1 MVGRRGEGNAGDQ
14 RHGCASESAA
24 GVNPAAPGACIVV
37 ATGLLSLSVSM
48 PRPPR
53 APRAPVRRRV
63 VAATL
68 AVRLAATLAS
78 ALTTTLAA
86 PPILRAQA
94 PAASNDAWRIVPLP
108 QSTVVYARDG
118 SVIGEFGRQVRT
130 SVALRTL
137 PRWVP
142 AAFIAVEDK
151 RFYQHNGVDVIGIA
165 GALKDAIGGDV
176 RGASTITQLLVGNM
190 HPDLI
195 DRRDRGP
202 GRKLREQ
209 QAALEM
215 ERRYSKEQI
224 LEAFLNTISFG
235 RNWYGIDAAARRYF
249 GKPASQLTLA
259 EAASL
264 ASMPKSP
271 VQYDPARYPDRNRE
285 RRNTV
290 LDLMAQQGYIT
301 AAQAASAKRMPV
313 RTVPNGGIAA
323 VAPWFVD
330 IVRIQ
335 AERAGV
341 AVREGGF
348 RIHTTLDPQLQEA
361 AVASLREQLD
371 ALEKRPGWRHPTYA
385 RHHAAADSGA
395 GGKPTYL
402 QGAVVAIE
410 PGTGEVRALVGGRDH
425 GDSPF
430 DRAVDGQRQP
440 GSSFKPIV
448 YAAALS
454 AGLTAN
460 APVGDTAIAIRLP
473 EGRTYAPENS
483 DEQFLGIVPLREALV
498 RSRNPVAVQLAQ
510 LVSID
515 TVAAL
520 ARRFGIRSPIARYP
534 SSALGASAV
543 QPLDFVTSYATF
555 ANLGVAVEPRLVARV
570 EDRTG
575 KVVWTPPRA
584 APTLALDPRVAFI
597 VRDMLRDV
605 VERGTATSVRRYVPS
620 RIPVAGKTGTTND
633 NADVWFV
640 GMTPDLVAGVWIG
653 FDTPKTITPGAAGGT
668 LAAPIWGQMV
678 GRWYGSNRPVGSWT
692 PPAGLVTVELDRQTG
707 LPADSLTPP
716 DRRYPEYFVDG
727 TQPGA
732 VPLTPWSFFR
742 SGPVGAPR

>member
-1 MVGRRGEGNAGDQ
+1 MPRLTRRPTGPRAT
-14 RHGCASESAA
+14 RALLLALALSAA
-24 GVNPAAPGACIVV
+24 
-37 ATGLLSLSVSM
+37 
-48 PRPPR
+48 
-53 APRAPVRRRV
+53 PVH
-63 VAATL
+63 
-68 AVRLAATLAS
+68 
-78 ALTTTLAA
+78 
-86 PPILRAQA
+86 AQA
-94 PAASNDAWRIVPLP
+94 PAAGGGTGEPWRIIPLP

-118 SVIGEFGRQVRT
+118 SMIGEFGRQVRT

-190 HPDLI
+190 HPDVI

-224 LEAFLNTISFG
+224 LEAFLNTIAFG
-235 RNWYGIDAAARRYF
+235 HGWHGIDAAARHYF
-249 GKPASQLTLA
+249 GKPAAQLTLA

-271 VQYDPARYPDRNRE
+271 VQYDPARYPARNRD

-290 LDLMAQQGYIT
+290 LDLMVEQGFVPR
-301 AAQAASAKRMPV
+301 AQAEAAKREPV
-313 RTVPNGGIAA
+313 RTVPNGGMA
-323 VAPWFVD
+323 VTAPWFVD
-330 IVRIQ
+330 VVRLQ

-341 AVREGGF
+341 PVREGGY
-348 RIHTTLDPQLQEA
+348 RIHTTLDPALQTA
-361 AVASLREQLD
+361 AVQALRDQLD
-371 ALEKRPGWRHPTYA
+371 ALEQRPGWRHPTYA
-385 RHHAAADSGA
+385 KYHAGADSA
-395 GGKPTYL
+395 KRGKPAYL
-402 QGAVVAIE
+402 QGAVVAVD
-410 PGTGEVRALVGGRDH
+410 PGTGEVRALVGGRDYA
-425 GDSPF
+425 DSPF
-430 DRAVDGQRQP
+430 DRAVNGNRQP

-454 AGLTAN
+454 AGLAPN
-460 APVGDTAIAIRLP
+460 APVGDTALAIQLP
-473 EGRTYAPENS
+473 EGRVYSPDNS
-483 DEQFLGIVPLREALV
+483 DDQFLGIIPLRQALA

-510 LVSID
+510 QVGMDSVI
-515 TVAAL
+515 AL
-520 ARRFGIRSPIARYP
+520 ARRFGIRAPIAPYP

-575 KVVWTPPRA
+575 KTVWTPPQA

-605 VERGTATSVRRYVPS
+605 VDHGTATSVRRYVPA

-678 GRWYGSNRPVGSWT
+678 SRWYGNRPSGTWT
-692 PPAGLVTVELDRQTG
+692 PPAGLVSVELDRQTG
-707 LPADSLTPP
+707 LPIDSTTPP
-716 DRRYPEYFVDG
+716 ERRYLEWFVEG

-732 VPLTPWSFFR
+732 AAFTPWSLFR
-742 SGPVGAPR
+742 AGPVLTPR